1 MSGIFTADA
10 QGKAN
15 PILQPSQLPY
25 GAIPFDKVTPADYDE
40 AVKEGMK
47 RHQQEIDAI
56 VNNPEA
62 PTFENTIVAYDRSG
76 KDLGLAVLALGNV
89 EHATGDPDLQRINT
103 ELTPLLSRHS
113 NSIMLNPGLFKRIK
127 AVYDTRAQRTCLLY
141 TSPSPRDRG

>member
-76 KDLGLAVLALGNV
+76 KDLGLAVLALGTWNTPRATLTCNV
-89 EHATGDPDLQRINT
+89 STQN
-103 ELTPLLSRHS
+103 LLPCFRD
-113 NSIMLNPGLFKRIK
+113 I
-127 AVYDTRAQRTCLLY
+127 RTA
-141 TSPSPRDRG
+141 